1 MNRNDKPTNGQ
12 VQNNARLDEDI
23 LSLSSLEEDTIYID
37 EIGESTTDD
46 FDYDKQLSKLKRD
59 SGQDSVAT
67 IDPQLPGGPA
77 VDNLAISS
85 STDVTIGNQ
94 TYFQGTVI
102 IKNLLTNS
110 DGPFGDKKRR
120 ISVTSTINI
129 TTKDRDSPSGVLST
143 YVKNNKKQVYL
154 ISGVAILALIIIGL
168 FALVISL
175 TLGKLE
181 YYEALRIECS
191 GKSISS
197 DKTMLLRKFIHN

>member
-1 MNRNDKPTNGQ
+1 MESKKPTAQDGDNSSL
-12 VQNNARLDEDI
+12 NDDI

-46 FDYDKQLSKLKRD
+46 FDYDKQVGKFKRESRD
-59 SGQDSVAT
+59 NCVAT
-67 IDPQLPGGPA
+67 VDPHLPSGPA

-129 TTKDRDSPSGVLST
+129 TTKEREPKGWFDT
-143 YVKNNKKQVYL
+143 YIGRSKRRLVIIGAL
-154 ISGVAILALIIIGL
+154 ITLALLIIGL
-168 FALVISL
+168 FVLVIVF
-175 TLGKLE
+175 TTG
-181 YYEALRIECS
+181 
-191 GKSISS
+191 
-197 DKTMLLRKFIHN
+197 TNVKFISEYERSKLRENF